1 MYNRLAIQ
9 FMLETYNSENN
20 NISNFAVNYDKVK
33 EILKNA
39 PYFIKCSTTASSPYY
54 VLKSTENKSD
64 LNLPIVQECQGLILE
79 KNTNKIIA
87 HGLNRIGTDISEIKE
102 DQIIAVNEMI
112 DGPRIFVWWN
122 IYLNDWSIST
132 GGSTDANNINT
143 ICIDPSNPKYIIKK
157 TFHELFMDT
166 NPDFSNLDKSYT
178 YTYILEHPFITHDP
192 STQIAAHLIFIR
204 NNKSHSPDIYHI
216 QNTSIHNNFSN
227 KGELY
232 EYATSPK
239 YNKKGVIITVH
250 NKDGI
255 HTKYF
260 QYKILNPNYE
270 QKQLIKGN
278 TQNITYY
285 LINCIKN
292 NQTDDL
298 LQLYPVYDKTIQT
311 INNCIVE
318 ISKRIYWQYINKH
331 VFKKDVKF
339 TPEYYPTIR
348 QLAGTYIKTKET
360 ITKEYVL
367 NIVNNFQ
374 TALIT
379 SLINK
384 TLLKL

>member
-1 MYNRLAIQ
+1 MYNKLAIQ
-9 FMLETYNSENN
+9 FMLENYNYENN
-20 NISNFAVNYDKVK
+20 KISNFAVNYDKVK
-33 EILKNA
+33 EILKQE

-64 LNLPIVQECQGLILE
+64 LNNPIVQESQGLILE

-87 HGLNRIGTDISEIKE
+87 HGINRIRTDISEIKE
-102 DQIIAVNEMI
+102 DEIVSVNEMI

-132 GGSTDANNINT
+132 GGSTDATSIST
-143 ICIDPSNPKYIIKK
+143 ICINPSNPKYIIKK
-157 TFHELFMDT
+157 SFYELFMET
-166 NPDFSNLDKSYT
+166 KPDFSNLDKSCT

-204 NNKSHSPDIYHI
+204 NNYTHQPDINSI
-216 QNTSIHNNFSN
+216 QNTSILNSFSN
-227 KGELY
+227 KGELN
-232 EYATSPK
+232 EYATSPQ
-239 YNKKGVIITVH
+239 YNKKGIIITVN
-250 NKDGI
+250 NKNGI
-255 HTKYF
+255 HTQYF
-260 QYKILNPNYE
+260 QYKILNPNYQ

-292 NQTDDL
+292 NQTDNL
-298 LQLYPVYDKTIQT
+298 LQLFPIYDKTIQT

-348 QLAGTYIKTKET
+348 QLAGTYIQTKET
-360 ITKEYVL
+360 ITKDYVL
-367 NIVNNFQ
+367 DIVNKFP
-374 TALIT
+374 TPLIT